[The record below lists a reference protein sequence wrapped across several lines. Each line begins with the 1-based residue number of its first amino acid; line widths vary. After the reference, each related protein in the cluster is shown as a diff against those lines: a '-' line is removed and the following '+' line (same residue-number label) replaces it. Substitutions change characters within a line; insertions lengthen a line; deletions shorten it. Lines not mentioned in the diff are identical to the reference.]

1 MTGQVLPLLMSCLGK
16 ILASVVSHCLPRS
29 RSLGF
34 GVSFSH
40 DGHVFVLQACYQH
53 PIQTNSISILREQ
66 SYIARHISFAD
77 TVGGWL
83 C

>member
-16 ILASVVSHCLPRS
+16 ILAAVVSRCLLRG
-29 RSLGF
+29 LQF
-34 GVSFSH
+34 GASFSH
-40 DGHVFVLQACYQH
+40 DGRVLVLQAWYQH

-66 SYIARHISFAD
+66 SYIARHILFAD
-77 TVGGWL
+77 TVDGWL